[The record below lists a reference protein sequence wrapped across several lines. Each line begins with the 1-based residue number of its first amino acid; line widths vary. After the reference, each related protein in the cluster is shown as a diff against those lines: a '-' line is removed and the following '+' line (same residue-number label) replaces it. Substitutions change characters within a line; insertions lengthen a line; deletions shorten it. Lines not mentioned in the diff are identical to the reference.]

1 MQISL
6 ALSPT
11 NPLITGGGDR
21 APNGYGFLAIG
32 SPSSYSIVYVGS
44 STADPRIAIATGA

>member
-11 NPLITGGGDR
+11 NPLITGGGLR
-21 APNGYGFLAIG
+21 APAGYLFLVDTDGYYLTDTDGYYLVELI
-32 SPSSYSIVYVGS
+32 
-44 STADPRIAIATGA
+44 

>member
-11 NPLITGGGDR
+11 NPLITGGGVARYRTFNGILHELLEGADG
-21 APNGYGFLAIG
+21 APLQGADGFYLYGVA
-32 SPSSYSIVYVGS
+32 
-44 STADPRIAIATGA
+44 

>member
-11 NPLITGGGDR
+11 NPLITGGGVPRYRTFGGVLFQLLEGADG
-21 APNGYGFLAIG
+21 APLQGADGYYLYGVA
-32 SPSSYSIVYVGS
+32 
-44 STADPRIAIATGA
+44 

>member
-11 NPLITGGGDR
+11 NPLITGGGGVFIDDLGR
-21 APNGYGFLAIG
+21 SLALFIDDLGRPLTWFFDDIG
-32 SPSSYSIVYVGS
+32 
-44 STADPRIAIATGA
+44 RRL